1 MIEFLCVFETRKL
14 LMATDRTA
22 PPKLGVREQN
32 KREKRERIRAAARE
46 LFSNRG
52 YDRATLR
59 QIAKKAHVGL
69 GTLFNYAQDKRD
81 FIFLIFN
88 EDLAKMSE
96 EAVRVSQEHEPLIEQ
111 LIGLAKP
118 HYEFFAKT
126 PTLSRIL
133 LRDMTFYSEGRQAD
147 EFYAI
152 RGRLL
157 GALESMILSAQMN
170 GQIQAEEDPSI
181 IARHFFIVYSG
192 ALRWWIASPNANPRQ
207 GLTDLRRLLKL
218 QINGLHP
225 KREIT
230 DGPSARSRV
239 RRKTASGDG
248 NYPSRKSRLARKTR

>member
-1 MIEFLCVFETRKL
+1 MTTNK
-14 LMATDRTA
+14 TA
-22 PPKLGVREQN
+22 PPKLGLREQN
-32 KREKRERIRAAARE
+32 KRDKRERIRAAARE
-46 LFSNRG
+46 LFSDRG

-81 FIFLIFN
+81 FMFLIFN
-88 EDLAKMSE
+88 EDLAKLSE
-96 EAVRVSQEHEPLIEQ
+96 EAVKVSQDHEPLIEQ

-126 PTLSRIL
+126 PVLSRIL
-133 LRDMTFYSEGRQAD
+133 LRDMTFYSEGRQAE

-157 GALESMILSAQMN
+157 GALESMILTAQMN

-181 IARHFFIVYSG
+181 IARHLFIVYTG

-207 GLTDLRRLLKL
+207 GLADLRRLLKL

-225 KREIT
+225 QHEVV
-230 DGPSARSRV
+230 DGTRARSLV
-239 RRKTASGDG
+239 RKRAALGGHPTK
-248 NYPSRKSRLARKTR
+248 KTR